1 VRYDEVVPTALA
13 GERLDRLVAM
23 VVGCS
28 RAQAAV
34 LVDKGAVTVGGRVC
48 TSRSVKL
55 AEGDEVVIEAGS
67 AVADVALAGDPSVP
81 VNVVYEDDDVIVVD
95 KPADLVVHPGA
106 GNDTGT
112 LVQGLLARYPEI
124 AGVGQPDRPG
134 IVHRLDRGT
143 SGLLVVARSQAA
155 YDALVAALSTH
166 AVEREYKALV
176 WGHPEATSGLVDA
189 PIGRST
195 REPTRMAVSN
205 RGREA
210 RTRYDV
216 DATFDEPVPVALLTC
231 RLETGRTHQIRVH
244 LQAIGHPVVGDSR
257 YDGLREA
264 IALRRPFLHAARL
277 AFAHPVTGEPM
288 SFTSPLTPDLEAVLA
303 TLH

>member
-1 VRYDEVVPTALA
+1 MRYDEVVPAALA

-34 LVDKGAVTVGGRVC
+34 LVDDGAVTVGGAVC

-55 AEGDEVVIEAGS
+55 AEGDEVVIEAAG

-81 VNVVYEDDDVIVVD
+81 VHVVYEDDDVIVVD

-124 AGVGQPDRPG
+124 AAVGQPDRPG

-143 SGLLVVARSQAA
+143 SGLLVVARSQPA
-155 YDALVAALSTH
+155 YEALVAALSTH
-166 AVEREYKALV
+166 EVEREYKALV

-216 DATFDEPVPVALLTC
+216 EATYDEPVPVALLTC

-264 IALRRPFLHAARL
+264 IPLRRPFLHAARL

-303 TLH
+303 TLR